1 MNFFTQRR
9 RGFTFIELIVA
20 VALSII
26 LIRGMFTMFH
36 SATRLTALSD
46 ERMQV
51 LLESS
56 AVYEY
61 LATDLT
67 RAVTGEGFYFQAAAD
82 GSSIIFRAMPLATE
96 HDVFIKYEW
105 NSTDKKLRRFVYAPD
120 GTGNAPS
127 GTAVDDDGDGKTHD
141 DEEMVVGMNIVGIL
155 NDDGSVD
162 EVFEYH
168 IYKEDDEYEGSI
180 NADDGSINE
189 ACWTTGTVR
198 SGVDDA
204 VAPKAVKFVINFLNP
219 IADPNAVAGTG
230 LPEEE
235 YTMII
240 PVMPQ

>member
-1 MNFFTQRR
+1 MNFFTHRR

-82 GSSIIFRAMPLATE
+82 GSSIIFRAMPISTASDVYIRYQISGNKLQRSVLA
-96 HDVFIKYEW
+96 
-105 NSTDKKLRRFVYAPD
+105 
-120 GTGNAPS
+120 APS
-127 GTAVDDDGDGKTHD
+127 GAAVDDDGDGHND
-141 DEEMVVGMNIVGIL
+141 VDMVVGMNIKAFDVKCHAAGAINDGAGGIGGTWGSGGIWDP
-155 NDDGSVD
+155 NDETS
-162 EVFEYH
+162 
-168 IYKEDDEYEGSI
+168 
-180 NADDGSINE
+180 
-189 ACWTTGTVR
+189 
-198 SGVDDA
+198 

>member
-1 MNFFTQRR
+1 MNFFTHRR

-82 GSSIIFRAMPLATE
+82 GSSIIFRAMPLATA
-96 HDVFIKYEW
+96 HDVFIKYQKVG
-105 NSTDKKLRRFVYAPD
+105 NKLQRSVFAPD

-127 GTAVDDDGDGKTHD
+127 GTAVDDDGDESD
-141 DEEMVVGMNIVGIL
+141 DVDMVVGMNIKEFNVKYHD
-155 NDDGSVD
+155 NNGSV
-162 EVFEYH
+162 
-168 IYKEDDEYEGSI
+168 
-180 NADDGSINE
+180 NAGDGSINE
-189 ACWTTGTVR
+189 SCWATGTVN
-198 SGVDDA
+198 SG

>member
-67 RAVTGEGFYFQAAAD
+67 RAVTGEGFYFHTEAD
-82 GSSIIFRAMPLATE
+82 GSSITFRAMPLATE
-96 HDVFIKYEW
+96 HDVFIKYQKVG
-105 NSTDKKLRRFVYAPD
+105 NKLQRSVFAPD

-127 GTAVDDDGDGKTHD
+127 GTAVDDDGDEID
-141 DEEMVVGMNIVGIL
+141 DVDMIVGMNIQEFDVK
-155 NDDGSVD
+155 
-162 EVFEYH
+162 YH
-168 IYKEDDEYEGSI
+168 NNSGSI
-180 NADDGSINE
+180 NAGDGSINE
-189 ACWTTGTVR
+189 GCWTTGTVN
-198 SGVDDA
+198 SG

>member
-1 MNFFTQRR
+1 MNFFTHRR

-67 RAVTGEGFYFQAAAD
+67 RAVTGEGFYFHTEAD
-82 GSSIIFRAMPLATE
+82 GSSITFRAMPLATE
-96 HDVFIKYEW
+96 HDVFIKYAW

-120 GTGNAPS
+120 GTGNAPDDE
-127 GTAVDDDGDGKTHD
+127 TAVDDDGDGETHD
-141 DEEMVVGMNIVGIL
+141 DEEMVVGMNIVNIL
-155 NDDGSVD
+155 KDDGSVAEKGFDVKCHAGGAINDGAGEIGGTWGSGEIWDPND
-162 EVFEYH
+162 ET
-168 IYKEDDEYEGSI
+168 K
-180 NADDGSINE
+180 
-189 ACWTTGTVR
+189 T
-198 SGVDDA
+198 
-204 VAPKAVKFVINFLNP
+204 APKAVKFVINFLNP
-219 IADPNAVAGTG
+219 IADPDAVKGAG
-230 LPEEE
+230 LPEEK

>member
-1 MNFFTQRR
+1 MNFFTHRR

-82 GSSIIFRAMPLATE
+82 GSSIIFRAMPLATA
-96 HDVFIKYEW
+96 HDVFIKYQKVG
-105 NSTDKKLRRFVYAPD
+105 NKLQRSVFAPD
-120 GTGNAPS
+120 GTGNAPDDE
-127 GTAVDDDGDGKTHD
+127 TAVDDDGDGETHD
-141 DEEMVVGMNIVGIL
+141 DEEMVVGMNIVNIL
-155 NDDGSVD
+155 KDDGSVAEKGFDVKCHAGGAINDGAGEIGGTWGSGEIWDPND
-162 EVFEYH
+162 ET
-168 IYKEDDEYEGSI
+168 K
-180 NADDGSINE
+180 
-189 ACWTTGTVR
+189 T
-198 SGVDDA
+198 
-204 VAPKAVKFVINFLNP
+204 APKAVKFVINFLNP

-235 YTMII
+235 YIMII

>member
-1 MNFFTQRR
+1 MNFFTHRR

-82 GSSIIFRAMPLATE
+82 GSSIIFRAMPLATA
-96 HDVFIKYEW
+96 HDVFIKYQKVG
-105 NSTDKKLRRFVYAPD
+105 NKLQRSVFAPD

-127 GTAVDDDGDGKTHD
+127 GTAVDDDGDESD
-141 DEEMVVGMNIVGIL
+141 DVDMVVGMNIKAFDVKCHAAGAINDGAGGIGGTWGSGGIWDP
-155 NDDGSVD
+155 NDETS
-162 EVFEYH
+162 
-168 IYKEDDEYEGSI
+168 
-180 NADDGSINE
+180 
-189 ACWTTGTVR
+189 
-198 SGVDDA
+198 